1 MKKELWAAAVNL
13 VGCDDG
19 PIRVKFDKETNL
31 YCESSGEFGFL
42 KDEKISRGRVVFS
55 SEIKSEVV
63 AFIAGAN
70 AVYHI
75 LDMISGNSE

>member
-1 MKKELWAAAVNL
+1 MKKELWAAAVNFA
-13 VGCDDG
+13 GCDDK
-19 PIRVKFDKETNL
+19 PIRVKFDKETGS
-31 YCESSGEFGFL
+31 YYDSSGEFGFYI
-42 KDEKISRGRVVFS
+42 DRMTTPGRVVFA
-55 SEIKSEVV
+55 SEIKGDVV